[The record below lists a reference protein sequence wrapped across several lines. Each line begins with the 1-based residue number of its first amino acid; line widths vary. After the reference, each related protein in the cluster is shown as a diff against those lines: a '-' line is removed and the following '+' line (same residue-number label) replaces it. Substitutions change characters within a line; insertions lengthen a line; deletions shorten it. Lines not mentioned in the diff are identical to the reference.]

1 MEDVFARPLHL
12 AGRVHRQ
19 NRRQRGPKIYLLH
32 APEVECIG
40 KGKAHRPYEFGA
52 KVSGATPINRCKGGQ
67 FVAHIAALPGSLC
80 DGHTLG
86 KVIPAIEAQIGGITR
101 VVADSRLPRSQCSYR
116 LKVYISGQRR
126 NVTQAI
132 KRDLRRRSVVEP
144 VMVTSRRSIAWIA
157 TISPTGPGMPSTP
170 SSLSHPATARPGL
183 HPELESR
190 MPPPFTLYQTVSKT
204 DRPLRTIVLVEAAVD
219 FAGET

>member
-1 MEDVFARPLHL
+1 MPARCISPVAFIARTAAS
-12 AGRVHRQ
+12 AGQKFICSMRPRSNASARARHTAPMSL
-19 NRRQRGPKIYLLH
+19 GPRSA
-32 APEVECIG
+32 APPRSTDARAASSSPTSPHCPAAFVT
-40 KGKAHRPYEFGA
+40 
-52 KVSGATPINRCKGGQ
+52 ATPWARSYRRSK
-67 FVAHIAALPGSLC
+67 
-80 DGHTLG
+80 
-86 KVIPAIEAQIGGITR
+86 
-101 VVADSRLPRSQCSYR
+101 PRSAAASPASSPIAGYRGHNAPNGYR
-116 LKVYISGQRR
+116 LKVYTSGQKR